1 MCSAVGAAGVSID
14 GMSSSVGTPDY
25 PSRIPDM
32 HTIHDP
38 MIYVVNPHIRVDNR
52 ITSSIIVPNNIFIIG
67 HMTKYDIAMQ
77 GKSTT
82 KQRIP
87 SSVDD
92 PRHAYYP
99 TGN

>member
-1 MCSAVGAAGVSID
+1 
-14 GMSSSVGTPDY
+14 
-25 PSRIPDM
+25 
-32 HTIHDP
+32 
-38 MIYVVNPHIRVDNR
+38 VNPHIQVDNR
-52 ITSSIIVPNNIFIIG
+52 ITSSITVPNKILTIG
-67 HMTKYDIAMQ
+67 HLTKHDIATQ

-82 KQRIP
+82 KQWIP